1 MLLCHIL
8 GGTEFGLLCFTFLTS
23 LFLPNTQQS
32 GKCIT
37 LSSYINW
44 VLDLPLTPC
53 LFPPPC
59 LLQDVLL
66 MGEDL
71 VSEPYY
77 CQLEAETCR
86 LFSEQLGTLALVG
99 ESLHMG
105 AAKRLRLVLFSD
117 AYCSTLEYNIRV
129 YCMDDTQDVFKV
141 NCDKCSPACHSVG
154 QAVSQPEIA
163 WMEHFCAIRAGG
175 RLRLMCDSIIF
186 QYCRLDYT
194 MCVKVCMICGA
205 GV

>member
-1 MLLCHIL
+1 MQ
-8 GGTEFGLLCFTFLTS
+8 T
-23 LFLPNTQQS
+23 S
-32 GKCIT
+32 GKPIT
-37 LSSYINW
+37 LPSYINW
-44 VLDLPLTPC
+44 VLDLPFTSC
-53 LFPPPC
+53 FFPSPPR

-66 MGEDL
+66 MGEEL

-141 NCDKCSPACHSVG
+141 GCDKRSPACHCVG
-154 QAVSQPEIA
+154 WAVFIS
-163 WMEHFCAIRAGG
+163 
-175 RLRLMCDSIIF
+175 LRLDGWSSVWCH
-186 QYCRLDYT
+186 
-194 MCVKVCMICGA
+194 
-205 GV
+205 

>member
-1 MLLCHIL
+1 
-8 GGTEFGLLCFTFLTS
+8 
-23 LFLPNTQQS
+23 
-32 GKCIT
+32 
-37 LSSYINW
+37 
-44 VLDLPLTPC
+44 
-53 LFPPPC
+53 
-59 LLQDVLL
+59 
-66 MGEDL
+66 MGEEL

-141 NCDKCSPACHSVG
+141 NCDKRSPACHCAV
-154 QAVSQPEIA
+154 QAVSQPEISSLLSS
-163 WMEHFCAIRAGG
+163 G
-175 RLRLMCDSIIF
+175 
-186 QYCRLDYT
+186 
-194 MCVKVCMICGA
+194 
-205 GV
+205 